1 MHTKQIPSSGEPLPI
16 IGLGT
21 WQGFDIGNDPD
32 DRASRTEVLNT
43 LFDGGGAMV
52 DSSPM
57 YHRAEGVAGDLLEK
71 MGARDKAFIATKVW
85 TTGQAEGIAEMNR
98 SFALFKTD
106 KIDLMQVHN
115 LVDLNTQM
123 KTMREWK
130 DEGHFRYLGVTHYTP
145 GAIDKVMDAI
155 RSHDVDFVQ
164 MMYSLD
170 EPQAADRLLPL
181 CQDKGV
187 AFIANRPLGGSGG
200 LRRLR
205 NIPLPGWA
213 LEMGIDSWARF
224 LLKFVT
230 AHPGVTCAIPGTG
243 NPQNMADN
251 MGAGYGPMP
260 DEKQQAK
267 MLDYR
272 RDL

>member
-1 MHTKQIPSSGEPLPI
+1 MHTKQIPSSGEELPV

-32 DRASRTEVLNT
+32 DRAPRKEILNT

-57 YHRAEGVAGDLLEK
+57 YHRAEGVTGDLLEG
-71 MGARDKAFIATKVW
+71 MGAHNKAFIATKVW
-85 TTGQAEGIAEMNR
+85 TAGRAEGIAEMNR
-98 SFALFKTD
+98 SFALLKTD
-106 KIDLMQVHN
+106 TIDLMQVHN

-123 KTMREWK
+123 KTMRTWK
-130 DEGHFRYLGVTHYTP
+130 EEGRFRYLGVTHYAP
-145 GAIDKVMDAI
+145 GAIDKVLDAI
-155 RSHDVDFVQ
+155 RSHDLDFVQ

-170 EPQAADRLLPL
+170 EPQAADQLLPL

-187 AFIANRPLGGSGG
+187 AFIANRPLGGSGR

-205 NIPLPGWA
+205 NTPLPGWA

-224 LLKFVT
+224 SLKFTV

-251 MGAGYGPMP
+251 MGAGYGPIP
-260 DEKQQAK
+260 DEKQQAE
-267 MLDYR
+267 MLGYWR
-272 RDL
+272 AL